1 MSDTSSDSP
10 GVVIFP
16 PLLFL
21 LCVALGVLAHLTC
34 PYRLAPS
41 PWLRGLGG
49 VLAVGAIALAIWGRR
64 TMKAAGTNVDPSLPA
79 LAIVSGG
86 PFAFTRNPLYLAL
99 IVLFTAIGVALA
111 DPSFLVFLP
120 APDPRVAVRRRPP
133 RGALPRRQVRRR
145 LSRLQGAR
153 PALDL
158 G

>member
-99 IVLFTAIGVALA
+99 IVLFTAIGLALA
-111 DPSFLVFLP
+111 DPSFLVFLLP
-120 APDPRVAVRRRPP
+120 LTLVLQFGVVLREERYLDAKFGDVYRGYKARVRRWI
-133 RGALPRRQVRRR
+133 
-145 LSRLQGAR
+145 
-153 PALDL
+153 
-158 G
+158 

>member
-111 DPSFLVFLP
+111 DPSFLVFLLP
-120 APDPRVAVRRRPP
+120 LTLVLQFGVVLREERYLDAKFGDVYRGYKARVRRWI
-133 RGALPRRQVRRR
+133 
-145 LSRLQGAR
+145 
-153 PALDL
+153 
-158 G
+158 

>member
-111 DPSFLVFLP
+111 DPSFLVFLLP
-120 APDPRVAVRRRPP
+120 LTLVLQFGVVLREERYLDAKFGAVYRGYKARVRRWI
-133 RGALPRRQVRRR
+133 
-145 LSRLQGAR
+145 
-153 PALDL
+153 
-158 G
+158 

>member
-1 MSDTSSDSP
+1 M
-10 GVVIFP
+10 
-16 PLLFL
+16 
-21 LCVALGVLAHLTC
+21 LAHLTR

-99 IVLFTAIGVALA
+99 IVLFTAIGLALA
-111 DPSFLVFLP
+111 DPSFLVFLLP
-120 APDPRVAVRRRPP
+120 LTLVLQFGVVLREERYLDAKFGDVYRGYKARVRRWI
-133 RGALPRRQVRRR
+133 
-145 LSRLQGAR
+145 
-153 PALDL
+153 
-158 G
+158 

>member
-99 IVLFTAIGVALA
+99 IVLFTAIGLALA
-111 DPSFLVFLP
+111 DPSFLVFLLP
-120 APDPRVAVRRRPP
+120 LTLVLQFGVVLREERYLDAKFGAVYRGYKARVRRWI
-133 RGALPRRQVRRR
+133 
-145 LSRLQGAR
+145 
-153 PALDL
+153 
-158 G
+158 

>member
-111 DPSFLVFLP
+111 DPSFLVFLLP
-120 APDPRVAVRRRPP
+120 LTLVLQFGVVLREERYLDAKFGAVYRGYKAHVRRWI
-133 RGALPRRQVRRR
+133 
-145 LSRLQGAR
+145 
-153 PALDL
+153 
-158 G
+158 